1 MFLERFIAKIN
12 PQKAEQ
18 RQKSRMKLDYLKS
31 VQNSGYSEGG
41 ASRQKNALKGFRANS
56 YSPLEDIDVNL
67 DLLRQRSRT
76 LFMTSPIAASAIK
89 LNRTNMIG
97 AGLKLKCRIDSQLLG
112 LSQEQAEVWERK
124 TEKEFALWAGSKHCD
139 ALGLNDFYELQSIA
153 LISWLLNGDAFVL
166 MDYEES
172 TSYMPYTL
180 RLHLIE
186 GDRISNPKSSGGY
199 VSLNQKAENGNR
211 IFNGIEVDN
220 KGKVVAY
227 HICNTYQNGSML
239 AKKEWVR
246 VQAIGEKTGIP
257 NVLHIMEAERAEQYR
272 GVPYLAP
279 IIVVLR
285 QLTQYTEAELMAAVI
300 NGIFS
305 VFITTS
311 DGSES
316 VDFEGSIEEIEKV
329 YETGDYQLGAGMINY
344 LAPGEDIKMAD
355 ATRPNVNFDTFAS
368 AMCKYM
374 GAALEIPY
382 EVLIKSFNNNYSA
395 SRAALLELW
404 KYIKM
409 RRSWFVNDFCQPIY
423 EIFLAEAVASGRIQA
438 PGFFSDPALK
448 WAWCKA
454 EWNGPAQ
461 GQLDPIKE
469 ATAAKIRVEQGFS
482 TRERETVEINGGDFV
497 GNVTQAKMENIKM
510 IQAGLKEKQQS

>member
-1 MFLERFIAKIN
+1 
-12 PQKAEQ
+12 
-18 RQKSRMKLDYLKS
+18 
-31 VQNSGYSEGG
+31 
-41 ASRQKNALKGFRANS
+41 
-56 YSPLEDIDVNL
+56 
-67 DLLRQRSRT
+67 
-76 LFMTSPIAASAIK
+76 
-89 LNRTNMIG
+89 
-97 AGLKLKCRIDSQLLG
+97 
-112 LSQEQAEVWERK
+112 
-124 TEKEFALWAGSKHCD
+124 
-139 ALGLNDFYELQSIA
+139 
-153 LISWLLNGDAFVL
+153 
-166 MDYEES
+166 
-172 TSYMPYTL
+172 
-180 RLHLIE
+180 
-186 GDRISNPKSSGGY
+186 
-199 VSLNQKAENGNR
+199 
-211 IFNGIEVDN
+211 
-220 KGKVVAY
+220 
-227 HICNTYQNGSML
+227 
-239 AKKEWVR
+239 
-246 VQAIGEKTGIP
+246 
-257 NVLHIMEAERAEQYR
+257 MEAERAEQYR

-311 DGSES
+311 DGGENMNF
-316 VDFEGSIEEIEKV
+316 DGSIEDFPKA
-329 YETGDYQLGAGMINY
+329 YETGDYQLGAGLINY

-409 RRSWFVNDFCQPIY
+409 RRSWFINDFCQPIY
-423 EIFLAEAVASGRIQA
+423 EIFLTEAVASGRIQA
-438 PGFFSDPALK
+438 PGFLKDPALK

-497 GNVTQAKMENIKM
+497 GNVTQAEMENKKM
-510 IQAGLKEKQQS
+510 IQAGLKEDGKS